1 MSGLRLDCGSN
12 IRGPTETVNT
22 RHQQLQ
28 QVFRA
33 GAVTTWSPVLYRGQL
48 ATTKATSS
56 SRLNPW
62 NTGLAAYLDLALI
75 FLLLR
80 FSLLILFFLH
90 LALIALNH
98 LSCRSESSNKSLW
111 QCDGYSTGRP
121 RPGCPYRPPLW
132 RL

>member
-12 IRGPTETVNT
+12 IRGPTETGNT
-22 RHQQLQ
+22 GHQLLQ

-33 GAVTTWSPVLYRGQL
+33 GAVTTWSPVPYRGQL
-48 ATTKATSS
+48 ATTKATCS

-62 NTGLAAYLDLALI
+62 NTGLAAYLALALI

-98 LSCRSESSNKSLW
+98 LSCRSESSNKSL
-111 QCDGYSTGRP
+111 
-121 RPGCPYRPPLW
+121 
-132 RL
+132 

>member
-12 IRGPTETVNT
+12 IRTPTETGKT
-22 RHQQLQ
+22 KHQLQ

-33 GAVTTWSPVLYRGQL
+33 GAVTTWSPVPYRGQL

-75 FLLLR
+75 FLLPFFKSSLIAPPSSCCNSNPC
-80 FSLLILFFLH
+80 SLLWH
-90 LALIALNH
+90 KTHGKATEAMPALL
-98 LSCRSESSNKSLW
+98 LCR
-111 QCDGYSTGRP
+111 QR
-121 RPGCPYRPPLW
+121 
-132 RL
+132 

>member
-22 RHQQLQ
+22 RQS
-28 QVFRA
+28 
-33 GAVTTWSPVLYRGQL
+33 TTTSILNWRSNNLV
-48 ATTKATSS
+48 SS
-56 SRLNPW
+56 SISRPACHYQSNLLQPLESL

-90 LALIALNH
+90 LALIALSH
-98 LSCRSESSNKSLW
+98 LSCRSESSNKSL
-111 QCDGYSTGRP
+111 
-121 RPGCPYRPPLW
+121 
-132 RL
+132 

>member
-12 IRGPTETVNT
+12 IRGPTETGNT
-22 RHQQLQ
+22 RHQLL

-33 GAVTTWSPVLYRGQL
+33 GAVTTWSPVPYRGQL

-56 SRLNPW
+56 NRLNPGTW

-98 LSCRSESSNKSLW
+98 LSCGSESSNKSLVRLL
-111 QCDGYSTGRP
+111 GP
-121 RPGCPYRPPLW
+121 CPHLPPLP
-132 RL
+132 